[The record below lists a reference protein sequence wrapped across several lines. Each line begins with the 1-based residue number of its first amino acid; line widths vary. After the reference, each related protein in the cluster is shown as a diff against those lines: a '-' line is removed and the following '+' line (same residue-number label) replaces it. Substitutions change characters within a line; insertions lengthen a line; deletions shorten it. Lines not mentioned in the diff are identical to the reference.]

1 MATIWLGRLGP
12 RPWLAL
18 LVFLA
23 AGCRGDP
30 GTASASVVEF
40 WTLGREGEVVQRM
53 LPEFERRNPGVRVR
67 LQQIPWSAA
76 HEKLLTAYVGEAM
89 PDLFQVGNTWIPEF
103 AALKAI
109 APLDEQIAASSTV
122 SIDDYFPGIVD
133 TNVIDGATYGLPWYA
148 DTRLIFFRP
157 DILEAAGVSSP
168 PRTWSSWVEAS
179 TRIQKRAG
187 SSDFAILLPLNEWQP
202 PVIFALQ
209 LGAELLRD
217 GDSYGNFRSP
227 RFREAFTFYVEL
239 FRRGLAAR
247 TAQAEIANLYQDFA
261 RGAFTFYI
269 SGPWN
274 LGEFRRRLPAAM
286 ADKWATAP
294 MPSPDDRYPGLSIA
308 GGASLALFRGSQR
321 KDAAWKLV
329 EYLSEPEQQ
338 IELYRLSGDLP
349 ARQTAWRDGSLAED
363 PRVQAFWAQ
372 LQRLRS
378 MPKIPEWERVA
389 AKIAR
394 TSEVAIR
401 GQITVDEALAALDED
416 VDALLEKRRWMMH
429 APEPRT

>member
-1 MATIWLGRLGP
+1 M
-12 RPWLAL
+12 
-18 LVFLA
+18 
-23 AGCRGDP
+23 
-30 GTASASVVEF
+30 
-40 WTLGREGEVVQRM
+40 
-53 LPEFERRNPGVRVR
+53 
-67 LQQIPWSAA
+67 
-76 HEKLLTAYVGEAM
+76 
-89 PDLFQVGNTWIPEF
+89 
-103 AALKAI
+103 
-109 APLDEQIAASSTV
+109 
-122 SIDDYFPGIVD
+122 
-133 TNVIDGATYGLPWYA
+133 
-148 DTRLIFFRP
+148 
-157 DILEAAGVSSP
+157 
-168 PRTWSSWVEAS
+168 
-179 TRIQKRAG
+179 
-187 SSDFAILLPLNEWQP
+187 
-202 PVIFALQ
+202 IFALQ

-363 PRVQAFWAQ
+363 PRAQAFWAQ